1 MKYICNVKQTKSV
14 SLNNKK
20 AGDFKSHLLHISLA
34 NVVVSFLLCKFFCGK
49 FKYKIEN
56 SMKVTKKDILSIK
69 AGSSKVM
76 QLNSYKDCVNARSY
90 AYQLAFTDP
99 REDVERYS
107 TSIDKD
113 KNQITIEA
121 IKKWTVQMPE
131 WLQKNCTSL
140 FAMMW
145 EKAVTE
151 MATVETEEYLNA
163 KQAAV
168 FLGWKLQTLYNRI
181 HDIPHTKNGKSLIF
195 TKSALRK
202 FMERK

>member
-1 MKYICNVKQTKSV
+1 MQI
-14 SLNNKK
+14 
-20 AGDFKSHLLHISLA
+20 
-34 NVVVSFLLCKFFCGK
+34 FCGK

-56 SMKVTKKDILSIK
+56 NMKVTKKDILSIK

-76 QLNSYKDCVNARSY
+76 QLDSYKDCVNARSY

-107 TSIDKD
+107 ISIDKD

-121 IKKWTVQMPE
+121 IKKWTVH
-131 WLQKNCTSL
+131 NDVR
-140 FAMMW
+140 
-145 EKAVTE
+145 KAVTE
-151 MATVETEEYLNA
+151 MATAETEEYLNA

>member
-1 MKYICNVKQTKSV
+1 MQI
-14 SLNNKK
+14 
-20 AGDFKSHLLHISLA
+20 
-34 NVVVSFLLCKFFCGK
+34 FCGK

-56 SMKVTKKDILSIK
+56 NMKVTKKDILSIK

-76 QLNSYKDCVNARSY
+76 QLDSYKDCVNARSY

-107 TSIDKD
+107 ISIDKD

-121 IKKWTVQMPE
+121 IKKWTVQMPK

-151 MATVETEEYLNA
+151 MATAETEEYLNA

>member
-34 NVVVSFLLCKFFCGK
+34 NVVVSFLLCKF
-49 FKYKIEN
+49 KYKIEN
-56 SMKVTKKDILSIK
+56 NMKVTKKDILSIK

-76 QLNSYKDCVNARSY
+76 QLDSYKDCVNARSY

-107 TSIDKD
+107 ISIDKD

-121 IKKWTVQMPE
+121 IKK
-131 WLQKNCTSL
+131 
-140 FAMMW
+140 
-145 EKAVTE
+145 
-151 MATVETEEYLNA
+151 
-163 KQAAV
+163 
-168 FLGWKLQTLYNRI
+168 
-181 HDIPHTKNGKSLIF
+181 
-195 TKSALRK
+195 
-202 FMERK
+202 

>member
-34 NVVVSFLLCKFFCGK
+34 NVVVSFLLCNFFVENLSII
-49 FKYKIEN
+49 KYKIEN
-56 SMKVTKKDILSIK
+56 NMKVTKKDILSIK

-76 QLNSYKDCVNARSY
+76 QLDSYKDCVNARSY

-107 TSIDKD
+107 ISIDKD

-121 IKKWTVQMPE
+121 IKK
-131 WLQKNCTSL
+131 
-140 FAMMW
+140 
-145 EKAVTE
+145 
-151 MATVETEEYLNA
+151 
-163 KQAAV
+163 
-168 FLGWKLQTLYNRI
+168 
-181 HDIPHTKNGKSLIF
+181 
-195 TKSALRK
+195 
-202 FMERK
+202 

>member
-1 MKYICNVKQTKSV
+1 
-14 SLNNKK
+14 
-20 AGDFKSHLLHISLA
+20 
-34 NVVVSFLLCKFFCGK
+34 
-49 FKYKIEN
+49 
-56 SMKVTKKDILSIK
+56 MKVTKKDILSIK

-76 QLNSYKDCVNARSY
+76 QLDSYKDCVNARSY

-107 TSIDKD
+107 ISIDKD

-121 IKKWTVQMPE
+121 IKKCRSEAKMIAEELHKFIRNDVR
-131 WLQKNCTSL
+131 
-140 FAMMW
+140 
-145 EKAVTE
+145 KAVTE
-151 MATVETEEYLNA
+151 MATAETEEYLNA

>member
-34 NVVVSFLLCKFFCGK
+34 NVVVCGK

-56 SMKVTKKDILSIK
+56 NMKVTKKDILSIK

-76 QLNSYKDCVNARSY
+76 QLDSYKDCVNARSY

-107 TSIDKD
+107 ISIDKD

-121 IKKWTVQMPE
+121 IKK
-131 WLQKNCTSL
+131 
-140 FAMMW
+140 
-145 EKAVTE
+145 
-151 MATVETEEYLNA
+151 
-163 KQAAV
+163 
-168 FLGWKLQTLYNRI
+168 
-181 HDIPHTKNGKSLIF
+181 
-195 TKSALRK
+195 
-202 FMERK
+202 

>member
-69 AGSSKVM
+69 AGS
-76 QLNSYKDCVNARSY
+76 YKDCVNARSY

-121 IKKWTVQMPE
+121 IKK
-131 WLQKNCTSL
+131 
-140 FAMMW
+140 
-145 EKAVTE
+145 
-151 MATVETEEYLNA
+151 
-163 KQAAV
+163 
-168 FLGWKLQTLYNRI
+168 
-181 HDIPHTKNGKSLIF
+181 
-195 TKSALRK
+195 
-202 FMERK
+202 

>member
-34 NVVVSFLLCKFFCGK
+34 NVVVSFLLCKFFV
-49 FKYKIEN
+49 EN
-56 SMKVTKKDILSIK
+56 FMKVTKKDILSIK

-76 QLNSYKDCVNARSY
+76 QLDSYKDCVNARSY

-107 TSIDKD
+107 ISIDKD

-121 IKKWTVQMPE
+121 IKK
-131 WLQKNCTSL
+131 
-140 FAMMW
+140 
-145 EKAVTE
+145 
-151 MATVETEEYLNA
+151 
-163 KQAAV
+163 
-168 FLGWKLQTLYNRI
+168 
-181 HDIPHTKNGKSLIF
+181 
-195 TKSALRK
+195 
-202 FMERK
+202 

>member
-34 NVVVSFLLCKFFCGK
+34 NVVVSFLLCKFFV
-49 FKYKIEN
+49 YKIEN
-56 SMKVTKKDILSIK
+56 NMKVTKKDILSIK

-76 QLNSYKDCVNARSY
+76 QLDSYKDCVNARSY

-107 TSIDKD
+107 ISIDKD

-121 IKKWTVQMPE
+121 IKK
-131 WLQKNCTSL
+131 
-140 FAMMW
+140 
-145 EKAVTE
+145 
-151 MATVETEEYLNA
+151 
-163 KQAAV
+163 
-168 FLGWKLQTLYNRI
+168 
-181 HDIPHTKNGKSLIF
+181 
-195 TKSALRK
+195 
-202 FMERK
+202 